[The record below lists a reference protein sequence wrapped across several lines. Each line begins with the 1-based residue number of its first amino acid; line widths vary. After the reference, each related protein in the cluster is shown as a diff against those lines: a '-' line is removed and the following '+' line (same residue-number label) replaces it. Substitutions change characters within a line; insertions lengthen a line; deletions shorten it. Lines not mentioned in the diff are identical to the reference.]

1 MESLLPSPGC
11 HGARRPTL
19 PATIPAGV
27 SAAGD
32 PGHATLRHEA
42 QPQRSHGESA
52 AAGARLAAPP

>member
-19 PATIPAGV
+19 PAAIPAGV
-27 SAAGD
+27 AAAGD
-32 PGHATLRHEA
+32 PAHATLRHEA